1 MISGVDLIFLTS
13 FVAMFCSQ
21 KQMSWL
27 YLDFIEWESSI
38 SPVQQIFFRVFNRI
52 KVKTKWCQ
60 KQLKMSSPLHV

>member
-1 MISGVDLIFLTS
+1 MISGWPDIVHD
-13 FVAMFCSQ
+13 FVCAMFCSQ

-38 SPVQQIFFRVFNRI
+38 SPVQQIFSQVLNCI

-60 KQLKMSSPLHV
+60 KQLEMSSPLHV

>member
-38 SPVQQIFFRVFNRI
+38 SPVQQIFSESLTASKLRPNDA
-52 KVKTKWCQ
+52 K
-60 KQLKMSSPLHV
+60 SS